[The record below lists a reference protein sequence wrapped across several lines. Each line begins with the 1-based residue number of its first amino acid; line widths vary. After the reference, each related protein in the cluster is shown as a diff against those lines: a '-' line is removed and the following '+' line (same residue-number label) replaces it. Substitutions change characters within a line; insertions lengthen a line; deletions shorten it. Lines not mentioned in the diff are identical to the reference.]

1 MRRADAVLLLL
12 KKEVELCKLQ
22 GEIGKRVE
30 EKISKDQR
38 RYFLMEQLRSIKKEL
53 GLEKDDKSALIQ
65 RCARARAALGRC
77 TPWQA
82 VHGLNDEFLPHII
95 AALREAR
102 WRVCDL
108 AAMGLPPGRAQH
120 AYLAELARNTL
131 TNFSDI

>member
-1 MRRADAVLLLL
+1 MQKRILEQQLKLVCRSDSASPDGCWWVWGCRADAVLLLL

-65 RCARARAALGRC
+65 RYA
-77 TPWQA
+77 P
-82 VHGLNDEFLPHII
+82 LP
-95 AALREAR
+95 
-102 WRVCDL
+102 
-108 AAMGLPPGRAQH
+108 
-120 AYLAELARNTL
+120 YLLMLLSADQT
-131 TNFSDI
+131 SG

>member
-1 MRRADAVLLLL
+1 MLLL

-65 RCARARAALGRC
+65 RCMPFPHCHAHGGCRLRWLSAHLCTCLLCAACVLAPGC
-77 TPWQA
+77 S
-82 VHGLNDEFLPHII
+82 VS
-95 AALREAR
+95 
-102 WRVCDL
+102 L
-108 AAMGLPPGRAQH
+108 AAQWLAVICV
-120 AYLAELARNTL
+120 AY
-131 TNFSDI
+131 SDITQ